1 MIVVE
6 QLSEILDLK
15 NPLQTSAITDL
26 CCGGEGHMVAADEA
40 GLMVVWTPEHHEYIA
55 FGRKG

>member
-1 MIVVE
+1 MVE